1 MRNIL
6 TSATLALL
14 VTLGAVSC
22 NNNDQEGT
30 MENAGEKV
38 DKAAHKADN
47 KIEQTVNKT
56 GQAAKRAGHKMGE
69 ATERAGQKTQ
79 NATH

>member
-14 VTLGAVSC
+14 VTLGTVSC

-30 MENAGEKV
+30 MENAGGKV
-38 DKAAHKADN
+38 DKAAHNADN
-47 KIEQTVNKT
+47 KIEQTVNKP
-56 GQAAKRAGHKMGE
+56 GQAAKRAGQKM
-69 ATERAGQKTQ
+69 Q

>member
-22 NNNDQEGT
+22 NNNDQEGP

-38 DKAAHKADN
+38 DQAAN
-47 KIEQTVNKT
+47 KMDK
-56 GQAAKRAGHKMGE
+56 AAKRAGHKMGE
-69 ATERAGQKTQ
+69 ATERAGQKMGE
-79 NATH
+79 ATERAGQKMQ